1 MLSAKALFLLRRLPL
16 SDPLPETLTQ
26 PRMNIGFFSKIVMAF
41 VGVPGIG
48 TRKLKLFSIHL
59 VSPPVLTTLVCT
71 PDPYKIPRIP
81 LDHPHLHL
89 F

>member
-1 MLSAKALFLLRRLPL
+1 MLSAKAFFLPRRLPL
-16 SDPLPETLTQ
+16 SDPLPETLMQ
-26 PRMNIGFFSKIVMAF
+26 PRMNIGFFSKFFMAF

-48 TRKLKLFSIHL
+48 TRKLMLFSVQL

-71 PDPYKIPRIP
+71 PDLYKIPRIP
-81 LDHPHLHL
+81 LDHPHLCL